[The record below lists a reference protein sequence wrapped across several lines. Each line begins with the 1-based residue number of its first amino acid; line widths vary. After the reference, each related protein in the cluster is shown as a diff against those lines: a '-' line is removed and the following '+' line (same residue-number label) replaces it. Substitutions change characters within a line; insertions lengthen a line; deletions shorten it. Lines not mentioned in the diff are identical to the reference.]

1 MSTPTKTRGKRAL
14 PSLPSNKA
22 ASSDRMVTTTPKS
35 SKVISKKTNLDS
47 ARVDVTKNRN
57 FPSQQKQKNGTI
69 MNSKA
74 PSTELISRRKDL
86 SSSESGS
93 NTSSPLNSP
102 RATRKATVGPMVV
115 GIIDKFS
122 STSQTSGEG
131 NVVKEETSGT
141 IGSEKKIARV
151 LPMTP
156 QFIEEHLVTNTES
169 DPSSTKPYDD
179 SSLII
184 NKLQSTLGLLK
195 GNDGGKGFED
205 KRDSGVPPALKP
217 SMSTA
222 PQQVSSADGDGE
234 GSSVRVGVRVRPFLP
249 R

>member
-14 PSLPSNKA
+14 PSLPSNRA

-57 FPSQQKQKNGTI
+57 YPSQQKQKNGTI

-102 RATRKATVGPMVV
+102 RATRKATVGPMVA

-205 KRDSGVPPALKP
+205 KMDAGVPPALKP